1 MSATKHYIETN
12 CYYDKDTDKFKF
24 IDGYKESAP
33 NHIMQ
38 QRLINAGLA
47 KKSSS
52 NQVFKYDCSD
62 FERHQFYQKLHSEE
76 TVAIDEQWYNT
87 YLEMIQPSNWICVVN
102 WSDKDIIKELLVD
115 FVVIVNK
122 DKIAFWFDE
131 NKKQYFCRKGIE
143 LVPTF

>member
-62 FERHQFYQKLHSEE
+62 LEQHVFYQKLHAKE

-87 YLEMIQPSNWICVVN
+87 YLEMIQPSNWICVAK
-102 WSDKDIIKELLVD
+102 WSDNDSIKELLVD
-115 FVVIVNK
+115 FIVIINEE
-122 DKIAFWFDE
+122 KIAFWFDE
-131 NKKQYFCRKGIE
+131 NKKQFFCRKGIE
-143 LVPTF
+143 FVPTV

>member
-1 MSATKHYIETN
+1 MSATKRYIENN

-24 IDGYKESAP
+24 IDGYEESAP

-62 FERHQFYQKLHSEE
+62 LERHKFYQILHANE
-76 TVAIDEQWYNT
+76 TVKIDVQWYNK
-87 YLEMIQPSNWICVVN
+87 YLEMIQPSNWVCVVKWLDN
-102 WSDKDIIKELLVD
+102 NNVVEHLVD
-115 FVVIVNK
+115 FVVIINK
-122 DKIAFWFDE
+122 DNI
-131 NKKQYFCRKGIE
+131 
-143 LVPTF
+143 